1 MILINWVQVLPYVLL
16 YLLNQWFVHVF
27 NIEVP
32 LSLSLSLISYYA
44 LCSFLKFC
52 VNFYVFFFFFFGL
65 RKAEHLLSL
74 QTKGGQHLVL
84 RPGYDLQTVSD
95 FEPLRFGTSLSLLC
109 FFFFFL
115 AQEMRYLSL

>member
-1 MILINWVQVLPYVLL
+1 M
-16 YLLNQWFVHVF
+16 
-27 NIEVP
+27 
-32 LSLSLSLISYYA
+32 
-44 LCSFLKFC
+44 
-52 VNFYVFFFFFFGL
+52 FFFFFFGL

-109 FFFFFL
+109 FFFFFFFGSGD
-115 AQEMRYLSL
+115 EVPLSLKVKEILNYLFIYLFELRIGCGDG

>member
-1 MILINWVQVLPYVLL
+1 M
-16 YLLNQWFVHVF
+16 
-27 NIEVP
+27 
-32 LSLSLSLISYYA
+32 SLTLRCPSLSLISYYA
-44 LCSFLKFC
+44 FCSFLKFC

-109 FFFFFL
+109 FFFFFFFGSGDEVPL
-115 AQEMRYLSL
+115 PLKVKEILNFFLFFLFF